1 MFFVTFLPFI
11 CVSLS
16 ASDVGEVSQ
25 GTCFPITLICLT
37 LFHFIFFSC
46 HRFVLL
52 CLSIYNL
59 NFHLQKRF
67 KLALLNIGDL
77 ILTQISGMFETV
89 EKCTKQIKM
98 TRTTMVELYNQ
109 EGAK

>member
-1 MFFVTFLPFI
+1 MSHCLRVMWGKLVKAPVFPSHWFVL
-11 CVSLS
+11 LS
-16 ASDVGEVSQ
+16 
-25 GTCFPITLICLT
+25 FTL
-37 LFHFIFFSC
+37 FFSC